1 MRKEK
6 FIYNTQS
13 LQYEKA
19 VTPLRVKIIRTLGYT
34 LAVTLTSVVIISIA
48 NNFFP
53 SPKEQ
58 AQQREIEQMEYHYSA
73 MNNQI
78 ELMSKVLNNVQDRD
92 ASVHR
97 MLFGMDP
104 IDKDVWNSGVGGHER
119 YANLTKFKNTG
130 DLLIA
135 TQEKVDKLKNQLAI
149 QSLSLEKIQQ
159 LAADKEV
166 MLASVPAIKP
176 VRSDKMKTTNMP
188 KTIELSTTLAASPAK
203 VIEHVCRSALLEYV
217 SRGVLRVVPVEPP
230 RFPEKWSEGQYRANL
245 YLFGFLP
252 VGWQVIGIEPETRCD
267 ETWSIRDNGYGW
279 AIKAWYHT
287 MEVTPIGEESYYTDR
302 ITLDAGVL
310 TPMVTVFVKLL
321 YGHRQRRWQKLVA
334 NDFDYDAA

>member
-6 FIYNTQS
+6 FIYNTQT

-19 VTPLRVKIIRTLGYT
+19 VTPLRVKIIRTLGFA

-78 ELMSKVLNNVQDRD
+78 ELMAKVLDNVQERD

-130 DLLIA
+130 DLLIS
-135 TQEKVDKLKNQLAI
+135 TQEKVDKLKNQLSI
-149 QSLSLEKIQQ
+149 QSQSLDKVQQ

-166 MLASVPAIKP
+166 MLPSVPAIKP
-176 VRSDKMKTTNMP
+176 IRSDKMKRNIRSMSGFGWRIHPIFKRRKMHTGIDFTCP
-188 KTIELSTTLAASPAK
+188 SGTPIIATGDGKILKIEKRKSGYGKSVVIDHGYGYKTRYAHMSSIDVK
-203 VIEHVCRSALLEYV
+203 
-217 SRGVLRVVPVEPP
+217 RGEMVKR
-230 RFPEKWSEGQYRANL
+230 G
-245 YLFGFLP
+245 
-252 VGWQVIGIEPETRCD
+252 QVIGAVGSTGTSTAPHLH
-267 ETWSIRDNGYGW
+267 Y
-279 AIKAWYHT
+279 
-287 MEVTPIGEESYYTDR
+287 EVIHKGKKVDPIHYCMDGLSPKEYQE
-302 ITLDAGVL
+302 
-310 TPMVTVFVKLL
+310 
-321 YGHRQRRWQKLVA
+321 LVDMA
-334 NDFDYDAA
+334 ATGNQSFD

>member
-1 MRKEK
+1 M
-6 FIYNTQS
+6 T
-13 LQYEKA
+13 A
-19 VTPLRVKIIRTLGYT
+19 IR
-34 LAVTLTSVVIISIA
+34 
-48 NNFFP
+48 
-53 SPKEQ
+53 
-58 AQQREIEQMEYHYSA
+58 
-73 MNNQI
+73 
-78 ELMSKVLNNVQDRD
+78 
-92 ASVHR
+92 
-97 MLFGMDP
+97 
-104 IDKDVWNSGVGGHER
+104 
-119 YANLTKFKNTG
+119 
-130 DLLIA
+130 
-135 TQEKVDKLKNQLAI
+135 
-149 QSLSLEKIQQ
+149 SLSLKKSRVSSISNGHLSIGGYRKLRRSPWGQWQPFSSLSSGRQ
-159 LAADKEV
+159 LTATSD
-166 MLASVPAIKP
+166 
-176 VRSDKMKTTNMP
+176 RSDKMKTTNMP

-279 AIKAWYHT
+279 AIKAWDHT

>member
-6 FIYNTQS
+6 FIYNTQT

-19 VTPLRVKIIRTLGYT
+19 VTPLRVKIIRTIGFV
-34 LAVTLTSVVIISIA
+34 LAVTLTSIVIISIA

-78 ELMSKVLNNVQDRD
+78 ELMSKVLDNVQERD

-130 DLLIA
+130 DLLIS

-149 QSLSLEKIQQ
+149 QSQSLDKVQQ

-176 VRSDKMKTTNMP
+176 IRSDKLKRNIRSMSGFGWRIHPIFKRRKMHAGIDFTCPSGTPIIATGDGKILKIEKRKSGYGNSIVIDHGFGYKTRYAHMS
-188 KTIELSTTLAASPAK
+188 TIDVKRGEK
-203 VIEHVCRSALLEYV
+203 VK
-217 SRGVLRVVPVEPP
+217 RG
-230 RFPEKWSEGQYRANL
+230 
-245 YLFGFLP
+245 
-252 VGWQVIGIEPETRCD
+252 QVIGAVGSTGTSTAPHLH
-267 ETWSIRDNGYGW
+267 Y
-279 AIKAWYHT
+279 
-287 MEVTPIGEESYYTDR
+287 EVIHKGKKVDPIHYCMDGLSPKEYQE
-302 ITLDAGVL
+302 
-310 TPMVTVFVKLL
+310 
-321 YGHRQRRWQKLVA
+321 LVDMA
-334 NDFDYDAA
+334 ATGNQSFD